1 MVTPLLPHFSVQC
14 VLWRWKNNIFWATV
28 IGSGV
33 GMWINEGINVRIL
46 LKLLRETVLCWGYEA
61 GSSLKL
67 LCGHFTITH
76 IKSPWQWKQKGRKQN
91 GEIQSKS
98 DSWTLHQ
105 DQACLKPPL
114 WMDFSNAIMC
124 MPTAEA
130 KWGFQH
136 LQSQGCWLMQLY
148 NHSGQTLILGHLF
161 LDRAF

>member
-1 MVTPLLPHFSVQC
+1 MKQAVVWSCCVVILPSRYKIPFD
-14 VLWRWKNNIFWATV
+14 
-28 IGSGV
+28 
-33 GMWINEGINVRIL
+33 NER
-46 LKLLRETVLCWGYEA
+46 
-61 GSSLKL
+61 
-67 LCGHFTITH
+67 
-76 IKSPWQWKQKGRKQN
+76 RKQN

-148 NHSGQTLILGHLF
+148 NHSGQNSILGHLF
-161 LDRAF
+161 LDRAFNPCLTYAMFDLQIFLLFLNGGASGHIWTSDCCFDLPTFAIFQ